1 MIGAVPDQ
9 ALSTW
14 GVREGRQEVQGMVVE
29 RVAAQDLNHHRIGA
43 ARLVSGRFLG
53 KVAKSSPVVRLS
65 WEHLGMVP
73 PM

>member
-9 ALSTW
+9 ALS
-14 GVREGRQEVQGMVVE
+14 EGRQEVQGMVVE

-43 ARLVSGRFLG
+43 ARLVSGRFSG